1 MPITLTETAA
11 QQVRSNL
18 SSRGRGTGLRL
29 GIKTTGCSGL
39 AYVIDY
45 ADEVSMDDTVY
56 TSRGVKVVID
66 SGSIGYLDGT
76 EIDFQSNG
84 LSSSF
89 KFNNPNAAD
98 ECGCGESF
106 TVE

>member
-1 MPITLTETAA
+1 MAITLTETAA
-11 QQVRSNL
+11 EQVLSNL
-18 SSRGRGTGLRL
+18 SSRGRGAGLRL

-39 AYVIDY
+39 AYVIEY
-45 ADEVSMDDTVY
+45 ADDVRAEDTVY

-66 SGSIGYLDGT
+66 RDSIRYLEGT
-76 EIDFQSNG
+76 KIAVQSDG

-89 KFNNPNAAD
+89 RFDNPNAAD

-106 TVE
+106 TVK